1 MKKQNFSVLN
11 YGSTEI
17 PLFAE
22 KQGQEWVDYGIDN
35 LYGDYLRDLFL
46 SSSTHGAI
54 VNGVADMIYGGGL
67 DATDREDN
75 DQKKEQWIRLQE
87 LLNNSDDGLLQ
98 KIAFDIKLYGMVYLN
113 VIWNRARTRIGGI
126 KHLPVHTMRSGVA
139 DSDGS

>member
-54 VNGVADMIYGGGL
+54 VNGVADMNYGGGL
-67 DATDREDN
+67 DATGREDN
-75 DQKKEQWIRLQE
+75 EPKEGTRVRLSKTT
-87 LLNNSDDGLLQ
+87 NKNG
-98 KIAFDIKLYGMVYLN
+98 
-113 VIWNRARTRIGGI
+113 
-126 KHLPVHTMRSGVA
+126 
-139 DSDGS
+139 

>member
-46 SSSTHGAI
+46 SSVLTVQS
-54 VNGVADMIYGGGL
+54 
-67 DATDREDN
+67 
-75 DQKKEQWIRLQE
+75 
-87 LLNNSDDGLLQ
+87 
-98 KIAFDIKLYGMVYLN
+98 
-113 VIWNRARTRIGGI
+113 
-126 KHLPVHTMRSGVA
+126 
-139 DSDGS
+139 